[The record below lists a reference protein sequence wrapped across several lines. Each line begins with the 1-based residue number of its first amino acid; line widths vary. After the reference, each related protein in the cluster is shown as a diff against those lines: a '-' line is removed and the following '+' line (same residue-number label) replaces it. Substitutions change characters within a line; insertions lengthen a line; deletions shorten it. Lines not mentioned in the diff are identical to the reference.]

1 MPAGE
6 YWIEKSIYTL
16 SKCSPSFTI
25 CIRSQQVPNT
35 SRDAEIARELSQ
47 AWRVENRKRGTENR
61 KRGTEA
67 TKDTN
72 QTKGRKV
79 KDIANKITKSA
90 AKKVEKEVAKIT
102 KNRKKSPKKKSPK
115 KKEATTKAT
124 VEKKTR
130 KEKATTK
137 TTKTKDGEAMKSGN
151 KGMI

>member
-79 KDIANKITKSA
+79 KDA
-90 AKKVEKEVAKIT
+90 AKKLAKKVAKIT
-102 KNRKKSPKKKSPK
+102 KDRKKSPK

-124 VEKKTR
+124 VERKTQ
-130 KEKATTK
+130 KEKTTMK
-137 TTKTKDGEAMKSGN
+137 VTKAKEEEAIKYAN
-151 KGMI
+151 EGMF